1 MNAMKK
7 MIGLSALGL
16 ALVLTGC
23 VESEVEKQ
31 AKEGAEI
38 SKKMG
43 DDSRQV
49 PRVVLTPDK
58 LQPQK
63 ADWGK

>member
-7 MIGLSALGL
+7 MIGLAALGL

-43 DDSRQV
+43 MTRA
-49 PRVVLTPDK
+49 RCR
-58 LQPQK
+58 
-63 ADWGK
+63 AWC